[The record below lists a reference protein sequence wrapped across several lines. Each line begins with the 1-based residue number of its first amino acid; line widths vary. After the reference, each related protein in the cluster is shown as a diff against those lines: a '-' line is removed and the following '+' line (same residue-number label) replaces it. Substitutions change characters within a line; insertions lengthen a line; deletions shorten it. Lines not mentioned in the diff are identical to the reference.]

1 LSINSSHK
9 WTARC
14 LLPACFV
21 IPIVAFV
28 SARHG
33 IGPAGLGP
41 LTFGLFLST
50 ISIALFAF
58 FTSRNIRYVTYAAAA
73 CTIVVACF
81 FSDINQSVEISK
93 VSETQQEENNL
104 PAEAA
109 DAPQAQELLDFID
122 QYWPDSRIILV
133 GSRLPAIYPDPE
145 AKRFVSKIDFNERD
159 FLAQAAE
166 EQLHILVPPPDGRF
180 YPPQNS
186 ILADI
191 HKNGRDWLFLEKV
204 FPNDWQL
211 WRSTIPP
218 KGESKLMREKT
229 DNP

>member
-1 LSINSSHK
+1 M
-9 WTARC
+9 
-14 LLPACFV
+14 
-21 IPIVAFV
+21 
-28 SARHG
+28 
-33 IGPAGLGP
+33 
-41 LTFGLFLST
+41 TFGLFLST
-50 ISIALFAF
+50 VSLGLFAYF
-58 FTSRNIRYVTYAAAA
+58 PSKTSRYATYAAAA
-73 CTIVVACF
+73 CTIVAACI
-81 FSDINQSVEISK
+81 FSDINQSIEISK
-93 VSETQQEENNL
+93 DPEKQQEETSL

-109 DAPQAQELLDFID
+109 DAPKAQELLDFID

-145 AKRFVSKIDFNERD
+145 AKRFVSKINFNEKD

-180 YPPQNS
+180 YPLQNS